1 MPPMSAEE
9 TSCLVANE
17 LNERCFP
24 CQAYASAPTPC
35 HLARDS
41 FSFTETRE
49 AVPRRARRC
58 LA

>member
-1 MPPMSAEE
+1 MSAEE

-58 LA
+58 L